1 MVYYDILTYCSI
13 LTVYDSISQYILV
26 HCDIYRMCI
35 IVYVLHVFQKKKAE
49 GPAEPQQPAKKMKP
63 PVEATPT
70 VAMEIESC
78 DPEVLKQQIDA
89 QGGKVR
95 ELKSSGAEKVISL
108 LQHVTIAGAS
118 GLGYM
123 LFQLQLRTCRSSAP
137 IPVAK
142 LLVYVCMC
150 GGVWCVGVLCGSLC
164 GSLCGCAH

>member
-1 MVYYDILTYCSI
+1 
-13 LTVYDSISQYILV
+13 
-26 HCDIYRMCI
+26 
-35 IVYVLHVFQKKKAE
+35 
-49 GPAEPQQPAKKMKP
+49 MKP
-63 PVEATPT
+63 PIEATPA

-78 DPEVLKQQIDA
+78 DPEALKQQIDA

-118 GLGYM
+118 GLGYR
-123 LFQLQLRTCRSSAP
+123 LFQLQLRTCRSSTP

-164 GSLCGCAH
+164 GSLFGCVHKLPTYKYHAHWEIQPRTRLLARETHC